1 MSQSTAKCLVVLT
14 ALRFSEDYG
23 AAALRSAKSRGEKV
37 VLCLVVDREISNAVA
52 GQLADMG
59 FLGEKLLH
67 SLRETMLAEY
77 RTRGLGHLRDL
88 EEQARGLGLSVES
101 VVADGPFLEAV
112 VNAARERD
120 VDRIVVARTD
130 RPHVSRL
137 FFGSEID
144 RLLKRAPCP
153 VEVFDVSGS
162 PVPLSRR

>member
-1 MSQSTAKCLVVLT
+1 LDESTGKCLVVLT

-23 AAALRSAKSRGEKV
+23 AAALRSAKERREGV

-52 GQLADMG
+52 SQLADVG
-59 FLGEKLLH
+59 FLGEKLLQN
-67 SLRETMLAEY
+67 LRETMIGEY

-88 EEQARGLGLSVES
+88 EEQARGLGLAVET
-101 VVADGPFLEAV
+101 VVADGPFLDAV
-112 VNAARERD
+112 VNVARQHD

-130 RPHVSRL
+130 RPHLSRL

-153 VEVFDVSGS
+153 VEVFDVSGT
-162 PVPLSRR
+162 PVPFGRR